1 MRVASILRLIL
12 PCCLL
17 LAFGRCSMTKH
28 PLLCSLSID
37 EIWDIPSVPLDYP
50 NNRLAHQ
57 PILCLLFLD
66 LSSLGLRLLRF
77 SSTMRLVP
85 NTARHASQ
93 AEPHSL
99 QSQAQQQKPVRQRLP
114 LRKPTMKRTTLGL
127 AVTLAVTSLAA
138 GADDAA
144 LRQKAKDAGL
154 KPVPYGLQ
162 PVANNPVT
170 REKIELGKMLFF
182 DPRLS
187 ASGVISCNTCHNVG
201 TGGDDNLPTSV
212 GHGWQKG
219 PRNSP
224 TVYNAVFNV
233 AQFWDGRAEDL
244 KAQAKG
250 PVQAGVE
257 MANQPEQ
264 VVVTL
269 KSMPE
274 YVERFSLAFPGE
286 EDPVTFDNMA
296 KAIEAFEVTLVT
308 PNAPFDQWL
317 EGNDTAMSED
327 QKAGL
332 ALFIDKGCAA
342 CHSGVNIGGQD
353 YFPFGLIK
361 RPGADILPPGDKGR
375 FQVTETASDEYVF
388 RAAPLRNI
396 AMTAP
401 YFHSGQIWDLEQA
414 VAVMGTAQ
422 LGTQLSDEEAASITD
437 FLVTLTGEMPT
448 VEYPALPVETADT
461 PRPKL

>member
-1 MRVASILRLIL
+1 M
-12 PCCLL
+12 
-17 LAFGRCSMTKH
+17 
-28 PLLCSLSID
+28 
-37 EIWDIPSVPLDYP
+37 
-50 NNRLAHQ
+50 Q
-57 PILCLLFLD
+57 PRMITLV
-66 LSSLGLRLLRF
+66 LGICF
-77 SSTMRLVP
+77 AA
-85 NTARHASQ
+85 TAA
-93 AEPHSL
+93 A
-99 QSQAQQQKPVRQRLP
+99 
-114 LRKPTMKRTTLGL
+114 
-127 AVTLAVTSLAA
+127 TSE
-138 GADDAA
+138 AD

-154 KPVPYGLQ
+154 EPVPYGLQ
-162 PVANNPVT
+162 EVQDNPVT
-170 REKIELGKMLFF
+170 REKIELGRMLFF

-187 ASGVISCNTCHNVG
+187 ASGVISCNTCHNLG

-219 PRNSP
+219 PRNAP
-224 TVYNAVFNV
+224 TVLNAVFNV

-274 YVERFSLAFPGE
+274 YVERFSRAFPGE
-286 EDPVTFDNMA
+286 DNPVTFDNMA

-308 PNAPFDQWL
+308 PNAPFDQFL
-317 EGNDTAMSED
+317 EGNDGALTDE

-332 ALFIDKGCAA
+332 ELFIDKGCTS
-342 CHSGVNIGGQD
+342 CHNGVNVGGQD

-361 RPGADILPPGDKGR
+361 RPGADILPPDDKGR

-396 AMTAP
+396 AITAP
-401 YFHSGQIWDLEQA
+401 YFHSGQIWNLEQA

-422 LGTQLSDEEAASITD
+422 LGAKLTDDEVATIAE
-437 FLVTLTGEMPT
+437 FLHSLTGEQPR
-448 VEYPALPVETADT
+448 VEYPILPLETAET
-461 PRPKL
+461 PRPAL